1 MDVHIWAEQVGLDL
15 DWRKRIIERK
25 FIEKFEEGGGCEGIA
40 GGKDVW
46 GNNLGNCI
54 TRPCPQ
60 YIDRLEGKLQEL
72 QTVQI
77 NDLET
82 LKCSEKYDTSFC
94 GSQES
99 LAAMKPPGFGMFE
112 LLLPT
117 TKVATG
123 SDFRGT

>member
-40 GGKDVW
+40 GGKDVS
-46 GNNLGNCI
+46 GNNLG
-54 TRPCPQ
+54 TGSGRSRKGAR
-60 YIDRLEGKLQEL
+60 DDLQEL
-72 QTVQI
+72 QPVQI

-117 TKVATG
+117 TKFATG